1 MNQASVNSKFLNV
14 GCGTH
19 YHKDWVNID
28 INADGSD
35 VINFDIK
42 KGLPFENKEFDA
54 VYSSHML
61 EHLSQSD
68 GISFLREMYRVLKPG
83 GVIRIVVP
91 DLEAIC
97 RKYLEKLD
105 CVREGNESAL
115 DDYEWM
121 RLELTDQIA
130 RDVGGGE
137 MLRFLLRPDLKNKD
151 FIVSRIGQEARNIWK
166 QAHDHAPINTTRLND
181 KISRWSEKL
190 KIGIMTALFGKE
202 AERAI
207 RIGTFRL
214 SGETHKVM
222 YDEYSCRAALTQAGF
237 TGAAQTT
244 ADKSMIHNF
253 TKYSLDTVES
263 GEVRKPDS
271 IFVEAVRPA

>member
-1 MNQASVNSKFLNV
+1 MCVNSKFLNV

-19 YHKDWVNID
+19 YHQDWVNID
-28 INADGSD
+28 INADASD

-61 EHLSQSD
+61 EHLSQSG
-68 GISFLREMYRVLKPG
+68 GINFLREMYRVLKPG

-105 CVREGNESAL
+105 SVRSGSENAL
-115 DDYEWM
+115 QDYEWM

-137 MLRFLLRPDLKNKD
+137 MLRFLLNPDLKNKD

-166 QAHDHAPINTTRLND
+166 QDPDKAPIGTARPND
-181 KISRWSEKL
+181 KISCWSEKL
-190 KIGIMTALFGKE
+190 KSGIVTALFGKD
-202 AERAI
+202 AAQAI
-207 RIGTFRL
+207 RIGRFRL
-214 SGETHKVM
+214 SGETHKFM

-237 TGAAQTT
+237 AGAAQTT
-244 ADKSMIHNF
+244 ADKSMIPNYA
-253 TKYSLDTVES
+253 KYGLDTVENS
-263 GEVRKPDS
+263 EVRKPDS
-271 IFVEAVRPA
+271 IFVEAVRPT